1 MRYWSFADYT
11 IDANNQ
17 MIPEVVTL
25 SESEILIQYWDYWC
39 SRMIAVNKQHLIT
52 KENCVT
58 DWVICNMAWE
68 TSI

>member
-1 MRYWSFADYT
+1 
-11 IDANNQ
+11 

-25 SESEILIQYWDYWC
+25 SESEILIQYWNHWC
-39 SRMIAVNKQHLIT
+39 SRMIAANKQHLIS
-52 KENCVT
+52 KECCID